1 MQTNWF
7 VVNWNVDQVIV
18 AQLFRTFI
26 AAWSENAIKKNN
38 IVTVLFLICRCRIPG
53 FANDTYNVQG
63 TLHHNMIQM
72 YIPLSNED
80 DKKYDQCHVY
90 QIDQSNTVFDE
101 NNSHPINASLVK
113 CSSWVY
119 SNDVFDY
126 TFVVKVRWSMIV
138 IFLHYHSEKCLVIL
152 LNA

>member
-1 MQTNWF
+1 MSTKLLSTNYSELLLVHGLEMQLK
-7 VVNWNVDQVIV
+7 Q
-18 AQLFRTFI
+18 
-26 AAWSENAIKKNN
+26 N
-38 IVTVLFLICRCRIPG
+38 IVTVLFLTCRCRIPG

-101 NNSHPINASLVK
+101 NNSHSINASLVK

-126 TFVVKVRWSMIV
+126 TFVVKVRSSVFLFLIV
-138 IFLHYHSEKCLVIL
+138 TQG
-152 LNA
+152 A